1 MGSVYITNN
10 GGENSKVQARQIFHA
25 VVSGESRLVNEQ
37 DVKLATRKS
46 LHLANS
52 FKAKNIVML
61 PADCGTHD
69 ISDTA
74 RVQLAAIKTFLKTNK
89 NSEIKNI
96 YIVMDDEESYKTY
109 QEYYSRIFV

>member
-1 MGSVYITNN
+1 MEVIY
-10 GGENSKVQARQIFHA
+10 
-25 VVSGESRLVNEQ
+25 
-37 DVKLATRKS
+37 
-46 LHLANS
+46 
-52 FKAKNIVML
+52 
-61 PADCGTHD
+61 